1 MAAKKV
7 TRSAIVTAWRLGSCL
22 AIVLVQGCT
31 PPAPPA
37 APPPPAANN
46 TGPLTTIRDIKIN
59 GITYPSE
66 AAALESRREDK
77 DKLVA
82 GLTRESDPI
91 KGRVAV
97 IVPDRDRLR
106 PLIAQTEQQVF
117 KRPVAGE
124 ALEFFVDEAQ
134 QDMHEAA
141 DALVRNGAFE
151 SLTLTEQNDVLAPDI
166 GSADFLVWY
175 QVRTALPNNTGLWVG
190 RWLVR
195 RAGNPAES
203 LAMADVGTAVGTPR
217 LASFVKSV
225 REDALRL
232 GGKSVSG
239 VTAASLGSG
248 GNAAGASV
256 SGSGI
261 IIDTQGYLV
270 TNEHVIRSCTQ
281 PKVTD
286 STNETYRA
294 SIVAKDA
301 INDLALLKVEH
312 HWPQAASFR
321 DGQEPRPGDSIVV
334 TGYPLHGLVGSG
346 MAVTTGSLTAL
357 TGLRDDS
364 RFLQLSAPIQP
375 GNSGGP
381 LLDEDGHVIGIVS
394 STLNSMALAGL
405 IGALPQNVNFAINAT
420 IVRNFLD
427 AQNIDYARAASGHE
441 LSPGDIGSLARKFTA
456 RIECGAP

>member
-7 TRSAIVTAWRLGSCL
+7 TRGTVVMGWRLAACL
-22 AIVLVQGCT
+22 ALGLMQGCAPAA
-31 PPAPPA
+31 PPAPP
-37 APPPPAANN
+37 PPTANN
-46 TGPLTTIRDIKIN
+46 TGPITSIREVKIN
-59 GITYPSE
+59 GVTYSSE
-66 AAALESRREDK
+66 AAALEGRREDK

-82 GLTRESDPI
+82 GLTREPDPI
-91 KGRVAV
+91 KGRAAV

-106 PLIAQTEQQVF
+106 PLIAQTEQQLF

-134 QDMHEAA
+134 QDMHETA
-141 DALVRNGAFE
+141 DALVRSNAFE
-151 SLTLTEQNDVLAPDI
+151 SVTVTEQNDVLAPDI

-175 QVRTALPNNTGLWVG
+175 QVRTVLPNNTGQWIG

-195 RAGNPAES
+195 RAGNPTES
-203 LAMADVGTAVGTPR
+203 VAIPDVGTAVGTPR
-217 LASFVKSV
+217 LASLVKSM

-239 VTAASLGSG
+239 VTAASLANG
-248 GNAAGASV
+248 GNAAGAGV

-261 IIDTQGYLV
+261 IVDTEGYLV

-281 PKVTD
+281 PSVTD
-286 STNETYRA
+286 SAQVTYRA

-301 INDLALLKVEH
+301 VNDLALLKVEH

-321 DGQEPRPGDSIVV
+321 DGHEPRPGDSIVV
-334 TGYPLHGLVGSG
+334 TGYPLHGLLGSG

-357 TGLRDDS
+357 TGPRDDS
-364 RFLQLSAPIQP
+364 RLLQLSAPIQP

-381 LLDEDGHVIGIVS
+381 LLDNDGHVIGIVS
-394 STLNSMALAGL
+394 STLNGIALAGV

-427 AQNIDYARAASGHE
+427 TQNIDYASAASGHE
-441 LSPGDIGSLARKFTA
+441 LSSGDIGGLARKFTV
-456 RIECGAP
+456 RIECGAS